1 MNTIFLYF
9 KLEWKQYMKVI
20 PPVLVQSIL
29 FGIMILALGVYASQA
44 VYGETVI
51 GQIRVGIVSEEENRL
66 SGMLTGFVQ
75 SMESVKDNCS
85 FQLMT
90 REEAER
96 SLEQGDIYAAILIP
110 RGMLEGILNGNNIP
124 AQVLINHSFSQMEAE
139 VFMEMTEAGDRL
151 LGTAQAGIYAFDD
164 LLRETGRQDLI
175 QETEDELNAAYLK
188 YALNRN
194 TIFKITE
201 VNAVKGG
208 NIVEYY
214 CAALLF
220 AFLSFT
226 GLSMGKLATVHPQ
239 SIHRILNTKKPGM
252 AWQYI
257 IEAGAY
263 SAAFAVLGTGA
274 SFLTGI
280 VCLNRESATFS
291 LSGSWGLLFFIW
303 FGTGIFIRM
312 LIQITGKTPG
322 GLGISFIISI
332 TLMLGSG
339 IFIPQAFLPEWFAK
353 AGNMM
358 PYKMWME
365 GLLSALQGK
374 YEWIQGMWLAVS
386 IAVSLLIGTAGY
398 LWNSKREN
406 Q

>member
-1 MNTIFLYF
+1 MKTKLLFFIF
-9 KLEWKQYMKVI
+9 EWKQYIKMI
-20 PPVLVQSIL
+20 PLVLMQSIL
-29 FGIMILALGVYASQA
+29 FGIIILSLGVYASQA

-66 SGMLTGFVQ
+66 SEMLTGFVQ

-90 REEAER
+90 REEAES
-96 SLEQGDIYAAILIP
+96 SLEQGEIYAAIMVP
-110 RGMLEGILNGNNIP
+110 KGMLQGILNGNNIP
-124 AQVLINHSFSQMEAE
+124 AEILINHSFSQMEAE
-139 VFMEMTEAGDRL
+139 VFMELTEAGSRL
-151 LGTAQAGIYAFDD
+151 LGTAQAGIYASDD
-164 LLRETGRQDLI
+164 LLRKAGRQDLI
-175 QETEDELNAAYLK
+175 QETEEELNAAYLK
-188 YALNRN
+188 YAMNRN
-194 TIFKITE
+194 AIFKITQ
-201 VNAVKGG
+201 VNAVKNG

-226 GLSMGKLATVHPQ
+226 GLSMGKLATVQPQ
-239 SIHRILNTKKPGM
+239 SIHRILNAKKFGM
-252 AWQYI
+252 AWQYV

-274 SFLTGI
+274 SILTGI
-280 VCLNRESATFS
+280 VCLNREPSTFS

-303 FGTGIFIRM
+303 FGTGVFIRM

-322 GLGISFIISI
+322 GLGISFIILI

-353 AGNMM
+353 AGNIM
-358 PYKMWME
+358 PYKIWLE

-374 YEWIQGMWLAVS
+374 YEWIQGMWLAVFA
-386 IAVSLLIGTAGY
+386 AVSLLIGTAGY
-398 LWNSKREN
+398 LWNSKREDR
-406 Q
+406 

>member
-1 MNTIFLYF
+1 MKTKLLFFIF
-9 KLEWKQYMKVI
+9 EWKQYIKMI
-20 PPVLVQSIL
+20 PLVLMQSIL
-29 FGIMILALGVYASQA
+29 FGIIILSLGVYAAQA

-66 SGMLTGFVQ
+66 SEMLTGFVQ

-90 REEAER
+90 REEAES
-96 SLEQGDIYAAILIP
+96 SLEQGEIYAAIMVP
-110 RGMLEGILNGNNIP
+110 KGMLEGILNGNNIP

-139 VFMEMTEAGDRL
+139 VFMELTEAGSRL
-151 LGTAQAGIYAFDD
+151 LGTAQAGIYASDD
-164 LLRETGRQDLI
+164 LLRKAGRQDLI
-175 QETEDELNAAYLK
+175 QETEEELNAAYLK
-188 YALNRN
+188 YAMNRN
-194 TIFKITE
+194 AIFKITQ
-201 VNAVKGG
+201 VNAVKNG

-226 GLSMGKLATVHPQ
+226 GLSMGKLATVQPQ
-239 SIHRILNTKKPGM
+239 SIHRILNAKKLGM
-252 AWQYI
+252 AWQYV

-274 SFLTGI
+274 SILTGI
-280 VCLNRESATFS
+280 VCLNRESSTFS

-303 FGTGIFIRM
+303 FGTGVFIRM

-322 GLGISFIISI
+322 GLGISFIILI

-353 AGNMM
+353 AGNIM
-358 PYKMWME
+358 PYKIWLE

-374 YEWIQGMWLAVS
+374 YEWIQGMWLAVFA
-386 IAVSLLIGTAGY
+386 AVSLLIGTAGY
-398 LWNSKREN
+398 LWNSKREDR
-406 Q
+406 